1 LIYVTHIGSV
11 KSSNNNTKP
20 AIADPQLVSKLTM
33 TVGDLIRNTN
43 HRN

>member
-1 LIYVTHIGSV
+1 LIYVIHIGSV
-11 KSSNNNTKP
+11 KSSNNTKP
-20 AIADPQLVSKLTM
+20 AIADPQLVSKLTT